1 MKLREIPIPTG
12 CTRVSVEQEND
23 KIVILFEGNNK
34 EFVLDLT
41 GETESP
47 PEIGDLA
54 IFWNAGKEYLA
65 VIALLVNKEW
75 VPEAEKYPYKASNEE
90 WYSHAI
96 RFRNLSQFV
105 KIIKHRFR
113 NAQKNK

>member
-23 KIVILFEGNNK
+23 KIVILFEGN
-34 EFVLDLT
+34 
-41 GETESP
+41 
-47 PEIGDLA
+47 
-54 IFWNAGKEYLA
+54 
-65 VIALLVNKEW
+65 NKEW

>member
-65 VIALLVNKEW
+65 VIALWQTRNGC
-75 VPEAEKYPYKASNEE
+75 
-90 WYSHAI
+90 
-96 RFRNLSQFV
+96 RNLRSTLIRQV
-105 KIIKHRFR
+105 MKSGIATQSDSVISL
-113 NAQKNK
+113 NL

>member
-23 KIVILFEGNNK
+23 KIVILFENNNK

-41 GETESP
+41 GETESS

-54 IFWNAGKEYLA
+54 IFWMPVRNTWLSLRCLQTRNGCRSLKSILIRQVMKSGIATQSDS
-65 VIALLVNKEW
+65 VISL
-75 VPEAEKYPYKASNEE
+75 
-90 WYSHAI
+90 
-96 RFRNLSQFV
+96 NL
-105 KIIKHRFR
+105 
-113 NAQKNK
+113 

>member
-1 MKLREIPIPTG
+1 MKLKDIQIPAGCSKISIERED
-12 CTRVSVEQEND
+12 D
-23 KIVILFEGNNK
+23 KVIILFGSNNK

-47 PEIGDLA
+47 PEVGDLA

-65 VIALLVNKEW
+65 VIALLADKEW
-75 VPEAEKYPYKASNEE
+75 VPDAEKYPYKASSEE

-96 RFRNLSQFV
+96 RFRNLSQYV